1 MLAEKFYI
9 SIYEPEYDR
18 TSFLEDLK
26 PNANR
31 EVEANFISSIWAA
44 REFDCL
50 ADAQCFCKVLV
61 SKYVKHFTYCKT
73 QMIDDNDRD
82 KLEVQLLQRS
92 DSIKSTLFP
101 IWGVSLLNNNEV
113 IVA

>member
-9 SIYEPEYDR
+9 SIYEPEHDR

-31 EVEANFISSIWAA
+31 EVEANFTGSIWAA

-50 ADAQCFCKVLV
+50 ADAQCFCKVLI
-61 SKYVKHFTYCKT
+61 SNYVKRFVY
-73 QMIDDNDRD
+73 QYNQVIDDSNRQYV
-82 KLEVQLLQRS
+82 EVQLHQTGGE
-92 DSIKSTLFP
+92 KKEEPFA
-101 IWGVSLLNNNEV
+101 IWGVSCLNNNEV
-113 IVA
+113 IIT